1 MSTPNFALKNASRY
15 FVFGMPVYYTQE
27 DIDANELDQDLLDHF
42 DEIGTEDNYY
52 NDKGNVAH
60 KLKTKGWHDIE
71 ECDGDRSYPTTL
83 FSEKTKTIWLNGQTS
98 VDVIIKAGCTAGYY
112 QAANFDWFAK
122 IKVDGMIDGYNEI
135 FEYDPDELEP
145 YDVIRDNWYDNKGLS
160 KIHAAH
166 IIRKIQAIIDELKN
180 EAELAFSMYCDEEM
194 SLACIF
200 SNGEAIYDRADKR
213 LWQEVEEQ
221 KKKKTA

>member
-27 DIDANELDQDLLDHF
+27 DIDECELDQDLVG
-42 DEIGTEDNYY
+42 EINELGTEFNYDA
-52 NDKGNVAH
+52 DKDNVAYE
-60 KLKTKGWHDIE
+60 LKAKGWHDID
-71 ECDGDRSYPTTL
+71 ECDGDRSYPTSL
-83 FSEKTKTIWLNGQTS
+83 FAEKTKTVTIGN
-98 VDVIIKAGCTAGYY
+98 VDIDVAIQAGCTSGYY

-122 IKVDGMIDGYNEI
+122 VKVNGMIDGWNEE
-135 FEYDPDELEP
+135 FEYEYDELKAD
-145 YDVIRDNWYDNKGLS
+145 DVIRDNWYDNKGLS

-166 IIRKIQAIIDELKN
+166 IIKKIEAIIDELKN

-194 SLACIF
+194 YCTFRAF
-200 SNGEAIYDRADKR
+200 NGEAGYSKTGKR

-221 KKKKTA
+221 KKKTA